1 MDVTIE
7 IVNEDNIHL
16 LDAVAEDVFDEAINP
31 GYLARYVQETNH
43 VLCVAVADSQ
53 VVGQARAIIHRHPDN
68 PPELYIDNVGVSP
81 AYQRRGIARMLVTE
95 IVARGKAHGCEE
107 IWVGTEPENEPATAL
122 YRSLGLDKSDMVMFD
137 GKI

>member
-7 IVNEDNIHL
+7 IISEENTHL

-31 GYLARYVQETNH
+31 DHLARYVQETSH
-43 VLCVAVADSQ
+43 ALCVAVADGV

-68 PPELYIDNVGVSP
+68 PPELYIDNVGVTP

-95 IVARGKAHGCEE
+95 IVAMGKALGCADV
-107 IWVGTEPENEPATAL
+107 WVGTEPDNEPAKAL
-122 YRSLGLDKSDMVMFD
+122 YRSLGLEMSNMVMFD
-137 GKI
+137 GDL